1 MTNLVSITSDA
12 LEALGFGIDRANDR
26 LAAASVRP
34 IVAATRTP

>member
-26 LAAASVRP
+26 LATASFRP
-34 IVAATRTP
+34 ILVATRAV